1 MATDDK
7 NNDPEQDDFFGDDDD
22 DFGLPELEYEALD
35 DDSDSSSDDES
46 PEDESDDFAS
56 DMSSEMEETP
66 DDDTSDISD
75 DLDIP
80 EDFDDGDDI
89 PDQISDEEL
98 EAAMDDEISDEELN
112 EFYEEESFDDF
123 DTGDDGD
130 LSEEMT
136 DSVFDSDGIDED
148 EFKAFNEDD
157 ISDVHDDK
165 AAANPSFSSA
175 DSKEAKGKF
184 SRLVIIG
191 VVLFVTLGL
200 AFLFAYNT
208 FFAEDEKPVAEKVI
222 KKPVA
227 KKPETKPEEKK
238 EEPKVDPKPAKK
250 APVKAN
256 PSTPGTVNSI
266 VDRTG
271 NTHVII
277 ASFLDE
283 DMAADYANELA
294 AAGKSPTLI
303 PPFGNAKT
311 TRVAISS
318 YPSLADAQGYVEG
331 FKAEYGPK
339 VWLLKY

>member
-35 DDSDSSSDDES
+35 DDEDTSSDKEEDADENDDS
-46 PEDESDDFAS
+46 NEEESLEEEIDFATSESDDDEIS
-56 DMSSEMEETP
+56 DEMEMP
-66 DDDTSDISD
+66 DDID
-75 DLDIP
+75 D
-80 EDFDDGDDI
+80 EEEI
-89 PDQISDEEL
+89 PDMISDEEL

-123 DTGDDGD
+123 
-130 LSEEMT
+130 E
-136 DSVFDSDGIDED
+136 DSDSDSSGADSIFDSDGIDSD
-148 EFKAFNEDD
+148 EFKEFEKGLETPAENQYADT
-157 ISDVHDDK
+157 
-165 AAANPSFSSA
+165 SSY
-175 DSKEAKGKF
+175 SESSSQEAKGKF
-184 SRLVIIG
+184 TRLVIIG
-191 VVLFVTLGL
+191 IVVFVALGA
-200 AFLFAYNT
+200 AFLYAYNT
-208 FFAEDEKPVAEKVI
+208 FFSEQEKPVAAKVVKKPVV

-227 KKPETKPEEKK
+227 KPV
-238 EEPKVDPKPAKK
+238 EEPKEDPKPEQA
-250 APVKAN
+250 APVKAQPN
-256 PSTPGTVNSI
+256 PSTPGTINALAE
-266 VDRTG
+266 RTG

-294 AAGKSPTLI
+294 AAGKSPSLI

-318 YPSLADAQGYVEG
+318 YPSLADAQVDVET
-331 FKAEYGPK
+331 FKAEYGPN